1 MFLKKRYLGKVIGQF
16 LAVLEWKPRCI
27 NAIGQE
33 QLCSDK
39 SKKIGLGRTQIL
51 NIMLSGGVGCRSPLK
66 PSEKLL
72 DRLARTPGRRL
83 TSFYHKATALAGS
96 WLGCLAA
103 LGEGQ
108 AGDGEVGDQH
118 PLALHL
124 HAWSLQHKSVA
135 CNQRAGSA
143 SRKVLVGSLER
154 EQNLTKRI

>member
-1 MFLKKRYLGKVIGQF
+1 MCLKKYLGKVIGQF

-33 QLCSDK
+33 QHCIDK
-39 SKKIGLGRTQIL
+39 PKKIGLGRTGIL
-51 NIMLSGGVGCRSPLK
+51 NIMMSGGVGCWSPLK
-66 PSEKLL
+66 SSEKPLN
-72 DRLARTPGRRL
+72 RLARTPGRRL

-108 AGDGEVGDQH
+108 AGDGKVGDQH

-143 SRKVLVGSLER
+143 MWGHLKGS
-154 EQNLTKRI
+154 KI

>member
-1 MFLKKRYLGKVIGQF
+1 MCLKKYLGKVIGQF

-33 QLCSDK
+33 QHCIDK
-39 SKKIGLGRTQIL
+39 PKKIGLGRTGIL
-51 NIMLSGGVGCRSPLK
+51 NIMMSGGVGCWSPLK
-66 PSEKLL
+66 SSEKPLN
-72 DRLARTPGRRL
+72 RLARTPGRRL

-143 SRKVLVGSLER
+143 MWGHLKGS
-154 EQNLTKRI
+154 KI